1 MYYFLD
7 EDGVIIGSGTE
18 KHAAYKNVEAAKVDI
33 PNGQSPYGYALKNG
47 KFEPSEGMKAAAKA
61 EQKAQ
66 IKALKEE
73 EIANIV
79 VRTKNGRKFKGDEK
93 SQSRMSLA
101 LERARRLGFEALEW
115 KLAGGEIEL
124 VTHEELEEALNL
136 AVAKTSEIELCR

>member
-18 KHAAYKNVEAAKVDI
+18 KHGAYKNVEVDKVDI

-47 KFEPSEGMKAAAKA
+47 KWEPSDGMKAAAAA

-66 IKALKEE
+66 IKALKEK
-73 EIANIV
+73 EIASIV
-79 VRTKNGRKFKGDEK
+79 VRTKSGRKFKGDEK
-93 SQSRMSLA
+93 SQNRMSLA
-101 LERARRLGFEALEW
+101 LERARRLELETLEW
-115 KLAGGEIEL
+115 KLAGGEIEQ
-124 VTHEELEEALNL
+124 VTPDELEEALNL

>member
-47 KFEPSEGMKAAAKA
+47 KFEPGEGMKAAAKA

-101 LERARRLGFEALEW
+101 LERALRLELETLEW
-115 KLAGGEIEL
+115 KLPGGEIEP
-124 VTHEELEEALNL
+124 VTPDELEEALNL

>member
-18 KHAAYKNVEAAKVDI
+18 KHAAYKNVEADKVDI
-33 PNGQSPYGYALKNG
+33 PNGQSPYGYAFKNG
-47 KFEPSEGMKAAAKA
+47 KWEPSDGMRAAAEA

-73 EIANIV
+73 EIASIV
-79 VRTKNGRKFKGDEK
+79 VRTSSGRKFKGDEK
-93 SQSRMSLA
+93 SQNRMSLA
-101 LERARRLGFEALEW
+101 LERARRLELETLEW
-115 KLAGGEIEL
+115 KLAGGKIEL
-124 VTHEELEEALNL
+124 ITPDELEEALNL

>member
-7 EDGVIIGSGTE
+7 EDGVIIGSGAE
-18 KHAAYKNVEAAKVDI
+18 KHGAYKNVEATKVDI

-47 KFEPSEGMKAAAKA
+47 KWEPGEGMKTAAKA

-79 VRTKNGRKFKGDEK
+79 VRTKNGRRFKGDEK

-101 LERARRLGFEALEW
+101 LERARRLGLETLEW
-115 KLAGGEIEL
+115 KLSGGEIEQ
-124 VTHEELEEALNL
+124 VTPDELEEALNL

>member
-18 KHAAYKNVEAAKVDI
+18 KHGAYKNVEAAKVDI

-47 KFEPSEGMKAAAKA
+47 KWEPSDGMKAAAAA

-73 EIANIV
+73 EIASIV
-79 VRTKNGRKFKGDEK
+79 VRTSSGRKFKGDEK

-101 LERARRLGFEALEW
+101 LERARRLGLEALEW
-115 KLAGGEIEL
+115 KLAGGEIEP
-124 VTHEELEEALNL
+124 VAPDELEEALNL

>member
-18 KHAAYKNVEAAKVDI
+18 KHGAYKNVEAAKVDI

-47 KFEPSEGMKAAAKA
+47 KWEPSDGMKAAAAA

-73 EIANIV
+73 EIASIV
-79 VRTKNGRKFKGDEK
+79 VRTKSGRKFKGDEK

-101 LERARRLGFEALEW
+101 LERARRLGHLTLAW
-115 KLAGGEIEL
+115 KLANDEVVEVAL
-124 VTHEELEEALNL
+124 SELEEALDL
-136 AVAKTSEIELCR
+136 AVLRMSDIVLCR

>member
-18 KHAAYKNVEAAKVDI
+18 KHGAYKNVEADKVDI

-47 KFEPSEGMKAAAKA
+47 KWEPSDGMKAAAKA

-79 VRTKNGRKFKGDEK
+79 VRTKNGRRFKGDEK

-101 LERARRLGFEALEW
+101 LEHAHRLGHLTLAW
-115 KLAGGEIEL
+115 KLANDEVVEVAL
-124 VTHEELEEALNL
+124 SELEEALDL
-136 AVAKTSEIELCR
+136 AVLRTSDIVLCR